1 MFMVN
6 RAGLLSNDVPSLLR
20 KLLEIHQEE
29 TLHAQQA
36 TWASHIEGRHTGL
49 NGRHPLQA
57 EALQHGTVPSG
68 SEFLHVGD
76 AAVAGWKQWHV
87 AAAAAHRNL
96 GRSAREL
103 GSHGNHQVAKVA
115 GKRGCKF
122 AVRVFMYLSS
132 HVCDKDLHVPLASPV
147 CTHRVVL
154 S

>member
-6 RAGLLSNDVPSLLR
+6 RACLLSNDVPSLLR

-103 GSHGNHQVAKVA
+103 GSHGHPQVAK
-115 GKRGCKF
+115 GKGQRGQWFPTWKPKGAPGGF
-122 AVRVFMYLSS
+122 YRIGYA
-132 HVCDKDLHVPLASPV
+132 
-147 CTHRVVL
+147 VL
-154 S
+154 SH